1 MAQNKETRIW
11 QDLKNLDKDWHFTRI
26 ESSTVNGIPD
36 VHCVVN
42 KQVFWLELKAN
53 TSKNC
58 GLSKYQINWHIKY
71 LKAGGKAYILNR
83 PLLQAPYEL
92 LAVSRE
98 SRTPLPLSRHTD
110 LKTLITFA
118 SQLAAGPVNQ
128 GSWFP
133 RPRSHA
139 PVSQHFWTLILWPK
153 ELGPRLRSCSPT
165 PVPTPTL
172 HSTKKLK
179 LWEASPA
186 GIWRC
191 WSGDGRLVQG
201 VGMVYFHFP
210 FSTHAPVSHSEA
222 NLLFWTKP
230 SGAGQSAAGSVGS

>member
-11 QDLKNLDKDWHFTRI
+11 HELKDLNKDWHFTRI

-71 LKAGGKAYILNR
+71 LKAGGRAYILNR

-92 LAVSRE
+92 LAVNRE

-118 SQLAAGPVNQ
+118 SQLAAGPVKLQ
-128 GSWFP
+128 SW
-133 RPRSHA
+133 SHAHA
-139 PVSQHFWTLILWPK
+139 PVSHPHATS
-153 ELGPRLRSCSPT
+153 ELLNSGRRSWS
-165 PVPTPTL
+165 L
-172 HSTKKLK
+172 GSG
-179 LWEASPA
+179 AA
-186 GIWRC
+186 GQEMVWF
-191 WSGDGRLVQG
+191 LQG

-210 FSTHAPVSHSEA
+210 FSTHAPVPIPKLSCFSELSLRSWA
-222 NLLFWTKP
+222 PVCSWQQRTELGKFMCEK
-230 SGAGQSAAGSVGS
+230 

>member
-11 QDLKNLDKDWHFTRI
+11 QELKNLDKDWHFTRI

-71 LKAGGKAYILNR
+71 LKAGGRAYILNR

-92 LAVSRE
+92 LAVNRE

-110 LKTLITFA
+110 LRTLISLA
-118 SQLAAGPVNQ
+118 AELAAGPVKQ

-133 RPRSHA
+133 RPRSHSRISQRFWTINSGRRSWCRGSGSCCFHA
-139 PVSQHFWTLILWPK
+139 PPRSTLILLDIWTLIYSGQ
-153 ELGPRLRSCSPT
+153 LGSGAAGQEMVWFCRVWVWFIFIFLSRPT
-165 PVPTPTL
+165 PP
-172 HSTKKLK
+172 
-179 LWEASPA
+179 
-186 GIWRC
+186 
-191 WSGDGRLVQG
+191 
-201 VGMVYFHFP
+201 FP
-210 FSTHAPVSHSEA
+210 FRS
-222 NLLFWTKP
+222 
-230 SGAGQSAAGSVGS
+230 

>member
-1 MAQNKETRIW
+1 LTDLIMAQNKETRLW
-11 QDLKNLDKDWHFTRI
+11 QQLKNLDKDWHFTRV

-98 SRTPLPLSRHTD
+98 SRTAVPLSRHTD

-118 SQLAAGPVNQ
+118 SQL
-128 GSWFP
+128 
-133 RPRSHA
+133 
-139 PVSQHFWTLILWPK
+139 
-153 ELGPRLRSCSPT
+153 GPRGSSR
-165 PVPTPTL
+165 
-172 HSTKKLK
+172 
-179 LWEASPA
+179 EA
-186 GIWRC
+186 
-191 WSGDGRLVQG
+191 
-201 VGMVYFHFP
+201 
-210 FSTHAPVSHSEA
+210 
-222 NLLFWTKP
+222 
-230 SGAGQSAAGSVGS
+230 

>member
-11 QDLKNLDKDWHFTRI
+11 YELKDLDKDWHFTRI

-98 SRTPLPLSRHTD
+98 SRTPLPLSRHSD

-118 SQLAAGPVNQ
+118 SQLAAGPMKQ
-128 GSWFP
+128 D
-133 RPRSHA
+133 
-139 PVSQHFWTLILWPK
+139 
-153 ELGPRLRSCSPT
+153 
-165 PVPTPTL
+165 PVPRATSRK
-172 HSTKKLK
+172 H
-179 LWEASPA
+179 
-186 GIWRC
+186 
-191 WSGDGRLVQG
+191 
-201 VGMVYFHFP
+201 
-210 FSTHAPVSHSEA
+210 
-222 NLLFWTKP
+222 
-230 SGAGQSAAGSVGS
+230 

>member
-11 QDLKNLDKDWHFTRI
+11 QQLKNLDKDWHFTRI

-92 LAVSRE
+92 LAVTRNAI
-98 SRTPLPLSRHTD
+98 PLSRHTD
-110 LKTLITFA
+110 LKTLISLA
-118 SQLAAGPVNQ
+118 SKLGTGP
-128 GSWFP
+128 S
-133 RPRSHA
+133 S
-139 PVSQHFWTLILWPK
+139 
-153 ELGPRLRSCSPT
+153 
-165 PVPTPTL
+165 
-172 HSTKKLK
+172 
-179 LWEASPA
+179 
-186 GIWRC
+186 
-191 WSGDGRLVQG
+191 
-201 VGMVYFHFP
+201 
-210 FSTHAPVSHSEA
+210 
-222 NLLFWTKP
+222 
-230 SGAGQSAAGSVGS
+230 